1 MGEILYEAVLSVN
14 LSESW
19 IGKTMRMLPVSISVL
34 DSIPL
39 DEKGVE
45 DLVEV
50 KLNST
55 SIDILEST
63 VKDIKGVDFVK
74 VSKVDLDKVIMIV
87 GVQGCVGCRT
97 IIESGC
103 FLISANSTTDGWI
116 EWKLIMNEKLQL
128 QNLVS
133 HLNDHG
139 VDNRLIL
146 IQPVDDKESLTARQ
160 ERIIKTAL
168 ERGYY
173 DFPKR
178 IGIRE
183 LARLFNIS
191 TASVS
196 ETLRRGQ
203 KKIIEQYFKGKGEK
217 LN

>member
-1 MGEILYEAVLSVN
+1 
-14 LSESW
+14 
-19 IGKTMRMLPVSISVL
+19 MLPVSISVI
-34 DSIPL
+34 DSIPF
-39 DEKGVE
+39 DDRGVE

-55 SIDILEST
+55 SVEILEST
-63 VKDIKGVDFVK
+63 VKEIEGVDFVK
-74 VSKVDLDKVIMIV
+74 ISQVDLDKAIMIV
-87 GVQGCVGCRT
+87 GVTGCIGCRT

-103 FLISANSTTDGWI
+103 FLISANTTSDGWI
-116 EWKLIMNEKLQL
+116 EWKLIMNEKQQL
-128 QNLVS
+128 QKLVS

-139 VDNRLIL
+139 VDNKLIL

-203 KKIIEQYFKGKGEK
+203 KKIIEHYFKSKGEK
-217 LN
+217 ID

>member
-1 MGEILYEAVLSVN
+1 MYEAVLSVD
-14 LSESW
+14 LGESW
-19 IGKTMRMLPVSISVL
+19 ISRTMHLLPVHINVL
-34 DSIPL
+34 DVIPF

-50 KLNST
+50 KLNGT
-55 SIDILEST
+55 SPEILEAT
-63 VKDIKGVDFVK
+63 IKDLSGVEFVK

-87 GVQGCVGCRT
+87 GTRGCSGCRT

-103 FLISANSTTDGWI
+103 FLVSAGTGSDGWI

-128 QNLVS
+128 QRLVEK
-133 HLNDHG
+133 LQGNG
-139 VDNRLIL
+139 VQTKLIL
-146 IQPVDDKESLTARQ
+146 IQPVDDKEALTQRQ

-203 KKIIEQYFKGKGEK
+203 KKIIEQYFLGKGER
-217 LN
+217 LE